1 MNNLHQT
8 ETEFNCGID
17 LHAKSM
23 YICVM
28 NKDGEILVHRNIKH
42 NDFEYFLKVVEPYRH
57 DLTVACECTFN
68 WYWLCDACYD
78 AEIRFVLGH
87 ALYMRIIHGT
97 KTKNDKVDS
106 KKIADLLRGNLLP
119 KAYCCSAERRPV
131 RELLRRRIYM
141 MRERAALLTHM
152 SLAVQVYGQDN
163 LTKDE
168 KHRKNRQEAIPGRFG
183 HDLLKLSMQ
192 ADLELAEKLDEQI
205 AKMEQ
210 AIVRHTKLTAAAEYN
225 LLKSAPGIGTM
236 LALII
241 LYEVDDINRF
251 STVGDFCNYC
261 RLAPNTTESAGKTVG
276 KQGRRMGNQYLKWAF
291 SQAVV
296 LTKRGDSLLK
306 NYIDRLTA
314 KHGKA
319 KTNTILA
326 HRLGRAVY
334 FMLKRGQVF
343 DMKLFLKGKVKM
355 A

>member
-8 ETEFNCGID
+8 TTEFNCGID

-23 YICVM
+23 YVCVM
-28 NKDGEILVHRNIKH
+28 NRDGEILVHRNIRN
-42 NDFEYFLKVVEPYRH
+42 NDFDYFLKVVDPYRQ

-68 WYWLCDACYD
+68 WYWLCDACHE
-78 AEIRFVLGH
+78 AEIHFVLGH
-87 ALYMRIIHGT
+87 ALYMKLIHGT

-106 KKIADLLRGNLLP
+106 RKIADLLRGNLLP

-141 MRERAALLTHM
+141 MRERAALLAHI
-152 SLAVQVYGQDN
+152 SAAVQVHGQDT

-168 KHRKNRQEAIPGRFG
+168 KHKKNRQEAIPNRFC
-183 HDLLKLSMQ
+183 HDLLKLSME
-192 ADLELAEKLDEQI
+192 ADLALAEKLDEQI

-210 AIVRHTKLTAAAEYN
+210 AIVAHTKLTASVEFN
-225 LLKSAPGIGTM
+225 ILKSAPGIGNM

-251 STVGDFCNYC
+251 PTVGDFCNYS
-261 RLAPNTTESAGKTVG
+261 RLAPNSTESAGKIVG

-291 SQAVV
+291 SQAVS
-296 LTKRGDSLLK
+296 LTKRGDSPLK
-306 NYIDRLTA
+306 KHIDTLTA
-314 KHGKA
+314 RYGKA
-319 KTNTILA
+319 KANSILA

-334 FMLKRGQVF
+334 FMLKRRRVF
-343 DMKLFLKGKVKM
+343 DMKLFLKGKINVT
-355 A
+355 

>member
-141 MRERAALLTHM
+141 MRERSALLAHM
-152 SLAVQVYGQDN
+152 SSAVQVCGQDT
-163 LTKDE
+163 LSTAE
-168 KHRKNRQEAIPGRFG
+168 KRKNDRQDAIPKRFG
-183 HDLLKLSMQ
+183 NELLKLSMEV
-192 ADLELAEKLDEQI
+192 DLAVTDQLDLQI
-205 AKMEQ
+205 EKMEQ
-210 AIVRHTKLTAAAEYN
+210 AIVKHTKLTASAEFN
-225 LLKSAPGIGTM
+225 ILKSVPGIGKI

-241 LYEVDDINRF
+241 IYEVDDISRF
-251 STVGDFCNYC
+251 PTVGEFCSYS
-261 RLAPNTTESAGKTVG
+261 RLTPSGTESAGKTVG
-276 KQGRRMGNQYLKWAF
+276 KQGRKMGNQYLKWAF

-296 LTKRGDSLLK
+296 TAKRGDSPLK
-306 NYIDRLTA
+306 TYIDRLTA
-314 KHGKA
+314 KEGKMKA
-319 KTNTILA
+319 NKTIA

-355 A
+355 T